1 MIKKPYLSIG
11 FFVLSAAMWT
21 AFMLAWNAEGFFDD
35 HQRSDTFGMIAI
47 ISTVLCGI
55 SKIVFY
61 VKNNSTLPCK
71 RFITTELI
79 ISVILAAVGIF
90 TPGFHDEHILLGIF
104 FFMPS
109 LVFWLII
116 DIIMWVILYKKAK
129 KAADQQR

>member
-1 MIKKPYLSIG
+1 MMKKPYLLIG

-21 AFMLAWNAEGFFDD
+21 AFMLTWNAEGFFDD

-90 TPGFHDEHILLGIF
+90 TPGFHDEHILVGAF
-104 FFMPS
+104 FILPP
-109 LVFWLII
+109 LVFLLLI
-116 DIIMWVILYKKAK
+116 DIIMLVILFKRGKKASE
-129 KAADQQR
+129 Q